1 MTEISANAPELDLRG
16 GLGARVRLNSGLPMP
31 VLGLGVWKIPPGAPT
46 RDAVVAAL
54 SIGYR
59 LIDTAAMYGNERE
72 VAEGIRA
79 SGVPR
84 EEVFVTSKL
93 WTDDHGR
100 DAAARAFER
109 SAQALGPAPIDLYL
123 IHWPVASKNLET
135 WRVLE
140 RRFAEGRC
148 RSIGVSN
155 FTGPDLEALRR
166 DASVVPAVNQ
176 IEFHPFQFPRELLEH
191 DRRLGIQTESY
202 SPLGRGRRL
211 ADPTVAEIARR
222 HGRSPA
228 QVFLRWGLERG
239 VIPIPKSVHP
249 ERMRE
254 NAEVFDFALDPQES
268 AELDRLSGGDA
279 VGR

>member
-1 MTEISANAPELDLRG
+1 MEEVPTIGPELDLRG

-31 VLGLGVWKIPPGAPT
+31 VLGLGVWKIPSGAPT
-46 RDAVVAAL
+46 RKAVAAAL

-59 LIDTAAMYGNERE
+59 LIDTASMYGNERE

-140 RRFAEGRC
+140 QRFAGGRC

-155 FTGPDLEALRR
+155 FTGADLEALRR

-176 IEFHPFQFPRELLEH
+176 VEFHPFHFPRELLEH
-191 DRRLGIQTESY
+191 DRRLGLQTESY

-211 ADPTVAEIARR
+211 ADPLVAEIARR

-228 QVFLRWGLERG
+228 QVFLRWSLEHG

-249 ERMRE
+249 DRMRE
-254 NAEVFDFALDPQES
+254 NAEVFDFTLDPQER
-268 AELDRLSGGDA
+268 AELDRLSGGDG